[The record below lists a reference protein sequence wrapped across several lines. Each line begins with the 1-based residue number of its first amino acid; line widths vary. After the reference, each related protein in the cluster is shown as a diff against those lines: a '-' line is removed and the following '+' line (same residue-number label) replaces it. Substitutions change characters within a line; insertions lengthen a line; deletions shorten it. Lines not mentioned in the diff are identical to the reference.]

1 MQNNFTSQSLNT
13 SLSINITASNQTFVG
28 SLGRRNP
35 DDFYS
40 FSLSGSS
47 SLSLSLDGLSA
58 DADLQLLE
66 SNGSTIAGSHNRH
79 DTVESLGITVG
90 AGTYYIQV
98 SRVGSANTNYN
109 LKAFKNEAPQAL
121 QFNTYKSSYNAGE
134 IISLTNTKVFDANG
148 ANDLARVDF
157 WLQKDGSNWQDIND
171 AVQFTVDNTDSRYG
185 NFTYSLNS
193 LSSGNYQLQ
202 AKAYDKLGASTQ
214 STQTTFKVGAAPD
227 WFDQNIQDEVIRS
240 SARSRFGDGLL
251 DRNDIISILRE
262 SKDGSVVDAA
272 ELSDLRTLIG
282 NTSYIKISDHARVLS
297 NKVVNSDTANQKY
310 QGNSLGNLAASSSD
324 VHLENLINK
333 WFYGSDRPQ
342 TSYTYQFASG
352 SLFQNGISYEDIK
365 QGGMND
371 CYLLTGLASTA
382 SRTPSTI
389 ESMFIDNGDNTFTVR
404 FFRSGVVDYVTVDR
418 YLPTDTSG
426 AFIYASKG
434 SHHTNAGNELWVA
447 FAEKAYAQLNE
458 SGWIYQ
464 NNTNTYEGI
473 GNGGY
478 MSDAFAQITGRKSAL
493 GKAIDGNSIINSFNS
508 FNSGQLV
515 GFGSKT
521 SGVAAN
527 IVAGHAYSLVGYNA
541 STQKFALFNPW
552 GINTSSSKPG
562 IIEVSWSELQSSFSY
577 WDTTM

>member
-1 MQNNFTSQSLNT
+1 MQNNFTSQSLDT
-13 SLSINITASNQTFVG
+13 SLSINITTSNQTFVG

-35 DDFYS
+35 DNFYS

-47 SLSLSLDGLSA
+47 SLSLNLDGLSA
-58 DADLQLLE
+58 DADLQLLD

-79 DTVESLGITVG
+79 NTAESLGITVG

-98 SRVGSANTNYN
+98 SRIGSANTSYN
-109 LKAFKNEAPQAL
+109 LKAFQNEAPQSL
-121 QFNTYKSSYNAGE
+121 QFNTYKGSYKAGE
-134 IISLTNTKVFDANG
+134 TVSLSNAKVFDPNG
-148 ANDLARVDF
+148 ASDLARVDF
-157 WLQKDGSNWQDIND
+157 WLQKDGSHWQDISD
-171 AVQFTVDNTDSRYG
+171 AVQFAVDNTDSHYG
-185 NFTYSLNS
+185 SFTYSLNS
-193 LSSGNYQLQ
+193 LSSGNYQLL

-214 STQTTFKVGAAPD
+214 SMQTAFKVGAVPD

-240 SARSRFGDGLL
+240 SARLRFGDGLL

-262 SKDGSVVDAA
+262 SKDGSVVDAT
-272 ELSDLRTLIG
+272 ELSDLRTLVS
-282 NTSYIKISDHARVLS
+282 NTSYIKIFDHVRVLS
-297 NKVVNSDTANQKY
+297 NKVINSDTANQKY
-310 QGNSLGNLAASSSD
+310 QGNSLGNLAAGSSD
-324 VHLENLINK
+324 VQLENLINK

-342 TSYTYQFASG
+342 SSYTYQFASG
-352 SLFQNGISYEDIK
+352 SLFQNRVSYEDVK

-371 CYLLTGLASTA
+371 CYFLAGLASTA

-404 FFRSGVVDYVTVDR
+404 FFRNGVADYVTVDR
-418 YLPTDTSG
+418 YLPTDASG

-434 SHHTNAGNELWVA
+434 SHYTNAGNELWVA

-458 SGWIYQ
+458 SGWIFQ

-478 MSDAFAQITGRKSAL
+478 ISDAFAQITGKKSAL
-493 GKAIDGNSIINSFNS
+493 GKAIDCNSIINAFNS
-508 FNSGQLV
+508 EQLV

-527 IVAGHAYSLVGYNA
+527 VVAGHAYSLVGYNA

-552 GINTSSSKPG
+552 GMNTNAAKPG
-562 IIEVSWSELQSSFSY
+562 IIEASWSELQSNFSY
-577 WDTTM
+577 WDTTV